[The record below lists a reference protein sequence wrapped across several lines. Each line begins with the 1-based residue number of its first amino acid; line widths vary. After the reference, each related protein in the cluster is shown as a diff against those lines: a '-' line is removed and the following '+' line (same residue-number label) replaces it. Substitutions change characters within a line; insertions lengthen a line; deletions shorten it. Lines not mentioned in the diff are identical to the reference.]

1 MADFNTKSI
10 RNIVLLGHGGSGK
23 TSIAEAALYL
33 AKATDRMGKITDGNT
48 VCDYDAEEIKRGFSL
63 TLSMAPVAWNDCKIN
78 FIDTPGFLDFQGE
91 VCAGVRVADAAI
103 IVLDGKAG
111 VEVGAELA
119 WDKVEGAGIPKA
131 FFINKCDDPDA
142 DFDRVFSQLSEQFGT
157 AVCPVLVPVKDG
169 KKVTF
174 LNLIQKKAYTFDDK
188 GKRSE
193 ADFDDAQASI
203 ADQYTETLNEAL
215 AATSEE
221 LLEKYFEEG
230 EISTEEAIEALHQ
243 GIIDGS
249 IVPVFSGSAVNLWGI
264 NFLLDTI
271 AESFP
276 RPTAR
281 KVETIVNGEDEDEI
295 EINPEGECA
304 LFVFKTIADP
314 FVGKMSFFKVMNGE
328 LTADMTL
335 KNTNTGAAEKMSHI
349 YTIRGKKQTEV
360 TSLACGDIG
369 MIAKLSNTNT
379 NDTLTL
385 NSDIQYKKITFPK
398 PYMTQAI
405 MPAAKGDED
414 KISVG
419 VARLLEE
426 DPTLVYENN
435 AETKQ
440 MTLSAMGDIHF
451 AVVVSKLKTRF
462 GTSVE
467 LTAPKIAYRETIK
480 GTADVEGKHKKQ
492 SGGSGQYGHVKMR
505 FSHGEAEGLTFTQS
519 VVGGTVPKNFY
530 PAVEKGL
537 QEAMLKGVLAGYPV
551 VNLAADLYDGSYH
564 PVDSNEISF
573 KLAARLAYKAG
584 LPQAKPVLLEPVG
597 TLYAT
602 VPDSLVGDVIGDLNK
617 RRGRVLG
624 MNPSETKSGYTVVE
638 ADVPK
643 AEMMDYTIS
652 LRAMSQGRGSY
663 DFVVDRY
670 EEVPGAVAQKVIAE
684 ADKDDEE

>member
-23 TSIAEAALYL
+23 TTIAEAALYL
-33 AKATDRMGKITDGNT
+33 AKATDRMGKIKDGNT
-48 VCDYDAEEIKRGFSL
+48 VCDYDAEEIKRGYSL
-63 TLSMAPVAWNDCKIN
+63 TLSMAPLPWNDCKIN

-103 IVLDGKAG
+103 IALDGKAG

-119 WDKVEGAGIPKA
+119 WDKVEEAGIPKA

-142 DFDRVFSQLSEQFGT
+142 DFDRVFNELHDQFGT

-174 LNLIQKKAYTFDDK
+174 LNLIKMKAYTFDDK
-188 GKRSE
+188 GKRTE
-193 ADFDDAQASI
+193 ADLDAKMQEVAESYKE
-203 ADQYTETLNEAL
+203 ALNEAL

-221 LLEKYFEEG
+221 LLDKFFEEG
-230 EISTEEAIEALHQ
+230 EITQEEAIEALHQ

-249 IVPVFSGSAVNLWGI
+249 IVPVFSGSAVNFWGI

-271 AESFP
+271 TDSFP

-281 KVETIVNGEDEDEI
+281 KVEALENGDEMAVAAD
-295 EINPEGECA
+295 GECA
-304 LFVFKTIADP
+304 IFVFKTIADP
-314 FVGKMSFFKVMNGE
+314 FVGKMSFFKVMSGE
-328 LTADMTL
+328 LTSDMTL
-335 KNTNTGAAEKMSHI
+335 KNTATGAAEKMAHI

-369 MIAKLSNTNT
+369 MIAKLANTNT

-385 NSDIQYKKITFPK
+385 ESDIQYKKIVFPK
-398 PYMTQAI
+398 PYMVQAI

-414 KISVG
+414 KISG
-419 VARLLEE
+419 GIARLLEE

-440 MTLSAMGDIHF
+440 MTLAAMGDIHF
-451 AVVVSKLKTRF
+451 AVVVSKLKSRF

-467 LTAPKIAYRETIK
+467 MTAPKIAYRETIK

-505 FSHGEAEGLTFTQS
+505 FSHGEDEGLTFTQS

-537 QEAMLKGVLAGYPV
+537 QEAMVKGVLAGYPV

-602 VPDSLVGDVIGDLNK
+602 VPDALVGDVIGDLNK

-624 MNPSETKSGYTVVE
+624 MNPAEKKSGYTVVE

-652 LRAMSQGRGSY
+652 LRAMSQGRGTY

-684 ADKDDEE
+684 ADNSDDE

>member
-1 MADFNTKSI
+1 
-10 RNIVLLGHGGSGK
+10 
-23 TSIAEAALYL
+23 
-33 AKATDRMGKITDGNT
+33 
-48 VCDYDAEEIKRGFSL
+48 
-63 TLSMAPVAWNDCKIN
+63 
-78 FIDTPGFLDFQGE
+78 
-91 VCAGVRVADAAI
+91 
-103 IVLDGKAG
+103 
-111 VEVGAELA
+111 
-119 WDKVEGAGIPKA
+119 
-131 FFINKCDDPDA
+131 
-142 DFDRVFSQLSEQFGT
+142 
-157 AVCPVLVPVKDG
+157 
-169 KKVTF
+169 
-174 LNLIQKKAYTFDDK
+174 
-188 GKRSE
+188 
-193 ADFDDAQASI
+193 
-203 ADQYTETLNEAL
+203 YTETLNEAL

-271 AESFP
+271 ADSFP

-281 KVETIVNGEDEDEI
+281 KVETIVDGEDEDEI
-295 EINPEGECA
+295 EISPEGECA

-369 MIAKLSNTNT
+369 MIAKLANTNT

-385 NSDIQYKKITFPK
+385 NADIQYKKITFPK

-505 FSHGEAEGLTFTQS
+505 FSHGEEEGLTFTQS

-624 MNPSETKSGYTVVE
+624 MNPSEVKSGYTVVE